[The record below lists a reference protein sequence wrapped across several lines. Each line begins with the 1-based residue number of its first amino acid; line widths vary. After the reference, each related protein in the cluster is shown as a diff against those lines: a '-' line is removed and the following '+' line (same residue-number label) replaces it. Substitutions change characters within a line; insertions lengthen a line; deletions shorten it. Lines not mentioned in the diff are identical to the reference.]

1 MKSRIQQTI
10 FALLA
15 LVIPAFALFQ
25 SYELWQAGASA
36 LDLANIIPALLLTLT
51 YWLIGLTLLLRLFQ
65 RVEARLLF
73 LLSQCIGL
81 ALLIPLAYPDPRHA
95 SFFALSVSITG
106 LHFSGPLLLHLH
118 ISFPRRLGENPWRRR
133 ILVSGYTLAAASALA
148 WWLQAVPWWQASM
161 LYTVSVI
168 MVAVGILIFMYYR
181 RSSADDRQRLRLVVL
196 GTALPTF
203 FIIFFDMLPTLAGFS
218 LRAPTWALALL
229 LIFNPL
235 SYAYAISRRDLLGVD
250 RLLNRALVYA
260 ILSIGIFGFYLGPF
274 LLLYRLLPENIGLQ
288 MIIISG
294 LTLFVGWSFNAARMR
309 VQRWVDQ
316 IFYGGWYDYPGVV
329 ETVSDALAGS
339 TERSQIFAVL
349 TRQVPEM
356 MQLASANLWI
366 GQANATYPQTPP
378 QQERFRFKFQS
389 EVPAQWTVSA
399 HKDGSDLTENDHR
412 ILNTLARQAEI
423 AINNVILIETLR
435 TKLDE
440 IQASRAALAQA
451 QRQLLRSREDER
463 TRLARDLHDS
473 PIQTLVGLNIQLGLL
488 LTTDSPLPAGE
499 GPGVRA
505 DGLRNSL
512 SEMRAEVRGLLGE
525 LRQVCADLR
534 PPMLD
539 ALGLGAA
546 LRAHADEWGQQNNIR
561 VHFDAPEDITL
572 SKLPDEVAVNL
583 FRVAQETLGNISKH
597 ARASSVNI
605 HLRGDK
611 HQLQLSIHDDGRG
624 FEKPPTLNGLPSQNH
639 FGLVGMRERIELIG
653 GDWSLESKPGE
664 GTRVD
669 VAWKQPK
676 Q

>member
-1 MKSRIQQTI
+1 MQQRIQQAI
-10 FALLA
+10 FTLLA

-25 SYELWQAGASA
+25 SYELWQAGASE

-51 YWLIGLTLLLRLFQ
+51 YWLIGLILLLRLFQ

-81 ALLIPLAYPDPRHA
+81 ALLIQLAYPDPRHA
-95 SFFALSVSITG
+95 PFFALSVSITG

-118 ISFPRRLGENPWRRR
+118 ISFPRRLGGNPWRRR
-133 ILVSGYTLAAASALA
+133 ILVSGYILAAASALA
-148 WWLQAVPWWQASM
+148 WWLQAAPWWQVGI
-161 LYTVSVI
+161 LYTVGVI
-168 MVAVGILIFMYYR
+168 MLAVGILIFMYYR

-196 GTALPTF
+196 GTALPTS

-218 LRAPTWALALL
+218 LRVPTWALALL

-274 LLLYRLLPENIGLQ
+274 LLLYRLMPENIGLQ

-294 LTLFVGWSFNAARMR
+294 LTLFVGWSFNGARMR
-309 VQRWVDQ
+309 VQRWADQ

-329 ETVSDALAGS
+329 ETVSDALAAS

-366 GQANATYPQTPP
+366 GRANATYPHTPP

-423 AINNVILIETLR
+423 AINNMLLIETLR
-435 TKLDE
+435 TQLDE
-440 IQASRAALAQA
+440 IQISREALAQA

-463 TRLARDLHDS
+463 ARLARDLHDS

-488 LTTDSPLPAGE
+488 LSTSSLPPVVGE
-499 GPGVRA
+499 GPIGPRETI
-505 DGLRNSL
+505 

-605 HLRGDK
+605 HLRGDE
-611 HQLQLSIHDDGRG
+611 HQLQLIIQDDGRG
-624 FEKPPTLNGLPSQNH
+624 FSKPPTLNGLPSQNH

-669 VAWKQPK
+669 VAWKHA
-676 Q
+676 